1 MDNGSAFGEGSW
13 IFGLIVLLGLFGGF
27 GGGFGG
33 NNATMAGYAT
43 MADVNSAI
51 NNQSTMQ
58 ALSSIQ
64 LSSANNDLETARQI
78 SDQNMSMMQQ
88 NNTNLLAAI
97 NGFNTVN
104 QNIATGF
111 NGISQSLATGFNSV
125 NQNLADLGYRMD
137 KCCCDIKTS
146 ILENRLQ
153 DTQLALAN
161 AQNQAVNAAQSQY
174 LLSQL
179 GSFVPT
185 TASAAII

>member
-27 GGGFGG
+27 GGGFGAG

-58 ALSSIQ
+58 ALGSIQ

-88 NNTNLLAAI
+88 NNTNLINAI
-97 NGFNTVN
+97 QGFNQVN
-104 QNIATGF
+104 QNIAAGF
-111 NGISQSLATGFNSV
+111 ASV
-125 NQNLADLGYRMD
+125 NQNMATGFSSVNQNIADLGYRMD
-137 KCCCDIKTS
+137 RCCCEIKTQL
-146 ILENRLQ
+146 LENRLA
-153 DTQLALAN
+153 DAN
-161 AQNQAVNAAQSQY
+161 AALVTAQTSNAINAQSQY

-179 GSFVPT
+179 GTFVPT
-185 TASAAII
+185 AGV

>member
-43 MADVNSAI
+43 MADVI

-58 ALSSIQ
+58 ALGSIQ

-78 SDQNMSMMQQ
+78 SDQNMAMMQQ
-88 NNTNLLAAI
+88 NNTNLINAI
-97 NGFNTVN
+97 QGFNQVN
-104 QNIATGF
+104 QNIASGF
-111 NGISQSLATGFNSV
+111 ASV
-125 NQNLADLGYRMD
+125 NQNMAMGFSSVNQNISDLGYRLD
-137 KCCCDIKTS
+137 KCCCDIKTQM
-146 ILENRLQ
+146 LENRLQ
-153 DTQLALAN
+153 DAQTELLSSRNAN
-161 AQNQAVNAAQSQY
+161 AIFAQNQY

-179 GSFVPT
+179 GTYTP
-185 TASAAII
+185 AAVV

>member
-1 MDNGSAFGEGSW
+1 MDNGSTFGEGSW

-33 NNATMAGYAT
+33 NNAAMAGYAT

-58 ALSSIQ
+58 ALSGIQ

-78 SDQNMSMMQQ
+78 SDQNMMMMNQQ
-88 NNTNLLAAI
+88 NSNLLAAI
-97 NGFNTVN
+97 NGFNQVN
-104 QNIATGF
+104 NNLAAGF
-111 NGISQSLATGFNSV
+111 NTLGISITSGFNSV

-153 DTQLALAN
+153 DTQIALQN
-161 AQNQAVNAAQSQY
+161 AQNQSINAQQSQY

-179 GSFVPT
+179 GTFVPT
-185 TASAAII
+185 VAAV